1 MNLAIGLRNL
11 RRVREILS
19 VLVFDYGF
27 GYVFDQFDLARFFP
41 LGRRRGIARKYADL
55 SGPQRLRLAL
65 GELGPT
71 FIKLGQVLSAR
82 ADLLPPPIVKE
93 LRRLQDEAPEIPFE
107 ELRGIIETDLG
118 RPLEQCFEHIDPTP
132 ISAAS
137 LGQVHAATLRDGRQ
151 VTVKVLR
158 PGVNRIV
165 EGDLQILFD
174 VAHILH
180 RQVPSLQR
188 YQLPTFVR
196 RFATQIEDELVY
208 TLEAHNGER
217 LARNLESTGM
227 KVRLPAIIWSLTTRR
242 VLTTERVHGRRVDR
256 LFGPSAEFDRP
267 AVAAELARCLLHQMF
282 VDGFFHGDPHQGNV
296 LFEEDGTILLL
307 DFGIMGHLDLRM
319 RRLLAEAM
327 LCVYHDDVDGL
338 VIVMSELG
346 TVGPDTDLT
355 ALRADVAGILNRFL
369 TLPRHEFPMGELL
382 TSVLHSMWTH
392 HMRLP
397 PELSLVGKALLMT
410 EGICRELDPAFD
422 SRAVAE
428 PVVAEARKAMFSA
441 AAVSEQLVR
450 GLAAAGRR
458 LARLPARLDNVL
470 SLLERGNLR
479 LRIEDSGADTRWN
492 TLTRGLNRL
501 ALSVLAA
508 ALLLC
513 SALYLSS
520 ATTPLQLGLGLS
532 ALVAGI
538 LLGLVL
544 VLALMRPGRL

>member
-11 RRVREILS
+11 RRVREIVS
-19 VLVFDYGF
+19 VLVLDYGF

-41 LGRRRGIARKYADL
+41 LGRRRGIAREYAHL
-55 SGPQRLRLAL
+55 SGPERLRLAL

-82 ADLLPPPIVKE
+82 ADLLPPPVVAE
-93 LRRLQDEAPEIPFE
+93 LRRLQDEAPAIPFE
-107 ELRGIIETDLG
+107 ELRGIIETELG

-132 ISAAS
+132 MSAAS
-137 LGQVHAATLRDGRQ
+137 LGQVHGATLRDGRQ

-165 EGDLQILFD
+165 ESDVQILFD

-217 LARNLESTGM
+217 LARNLESAGM
-227 KVRLPAIIWSLTTRR
+227 KVRLPAVIWSLTTRR
-242 VLTTERVHGRRVDR
+242 VLTTERVQGRRVDR
-256 LFGPSAEFDRP
+256 LFSPPATFDKA
-267 AVAAELARCLLHQMF
+267 AVAAELARCRRHQMF

-307 DFGIMGHLDLRM
+307 DWGIVGHLDLRM
-319 RRLLAEAM
+319 RRLLAEGM
-327 LCVYHDDVDGL
+327 LRVYQDDVDGL
-338 VIVMSELG
+338 VMVMSELG
-346 TVGPDTDLT
+346 TVGPDTDLA
-355 ALRADVAGILNRFL
+355 ALRADAARILNRFV
-369 TLPRHEFPMGELL
+369 TLPRQEFPMGELL
-382 TSVLHSMWTH
+382 TSVLRTMWTH
-392 HMRLP
+392 HIHLP

-410 EGICRELDPAFD
+410 EGICRELDPNFD
-422 SRAVAE
+422 SRSVAE
-428 PVVAEARKAMFSA
+428 PVVEEARKAMFSA
-441 AAVSEQLVR
+441 AAISEQLFR
-450 GLAAAGRR
+450 ALEAAGRR
-458 LARLPARLDNVL
+458 LAKLPARLDNVL

-479 LRIEDSGADTRWN
+479 LRIEDPGADNRWSM
-492 TLTRGLNRL
+492 LTRSLNRL
-501 ALSVLAA
+501 ALSILAG

-520 ATTPLQLGLGLS
+520 AATPLQLGLGVS
-532 ALVAGI
+532 AMVAGM